1 MENLSLSITMLI
13 GIAMAG
19 WIAFEIDWRRKRL
32 REVYNV
38 LESKDKHITGDLEH
52 MIELG
57 QLKPY
62 MGETEA

>member
-52 MIELG
+52 MVELG

-62 MGETEA
+62 RGETEA

>member
-1 MENLSLSITMLI
+1 MNNLSLPVTMII
-13 GIAMAG
+13 GVAMAG

-52 MIELG
+52 MVELG
-57 QLKPY
+57 LLKPY
-62 MGETEA
+62 TGEAEA